1 MNKNFVEKFSTV
13 ENILFLIFL
22 FAFPTA
28 FYLYNYS
35 ACAALGLER
44 EAFYFCL
51 ELVVLFGLLFIIFS
65 CFPHH
70 FVRPMLTKN
79 IFFVFS
85 IIFIPWICYY
95 ANITCFYSQ
104 YGELLIYADIL
115 VGMFCFIIPGIPE
128 PKANAKEIFS
138 ISDTFLYHYA
148 IICPT
153 IIACYLS
160 PLIHTAETLDDPK
173 FLFVFAFGISMFCY
187 IFFIAFTYFR
197 FLLPCYNFLKKL
209 IIFFLYPFIPYFI
222 YHGVSTNHMLK
233 YGFLFIFIWIAG
245 SGLIKFILLDLPRNE
260 DGIPLP
266 RPQPP
271 DED

>member
-95 ANITCFYSQ
+95 ANATYFYSQ
-104 YGELLIYADIL
+104 YGELLIYADIF
-115 VGMFCFIIPGIPE
+115 VGMFCIIVPGIPE
-128 PKANAKEIFS
+128 PKANAKEKSTILDNIFTVYVF
-138 ISDTFLYHYA
+138 IYP
-148 IICPT
+148 I
-153 IIACYLS
+153 IIASYLA
-160 PLIHTAETLDDPK
+160 PLVHTAEVIDD
-173 FLFVFAFGISMFCY
+173 
-187 IFFIAFTYFR
+187 
-197 FLLPCYNFLKKL
+197 LK
-209 IIFFLYPFIPYFI
+209 
-222 YHGVSTNHMLK
+222 
-233 YGFLFIFIWIAG
+233 FLFIFSYWVSLMGFMNYCLLLHFKFLLPHFLFFKNCFIILICFLIPPFTFYCTF
-245 SGLIKFILLDLPRNE
+245 SGQMLKYFFILLAEWIICLGLVKFIVLDLPTNK

-271 DED
+271 EES

>member
-85 IIFIPWICYY
+85 IIFIRC
-95 ANITCFYSQ
+95 Q
-104 YGELLIYADIL
+104 H
-115 VGMFCFIIPGIPE
+115 IPDKKIVL
-128 PKANAKEIFS
+128 PKPV
-138 ISDTFLYHYA
+138 IS
-148 IICPT
+148 
-153 IIACYLS
+153 
-160 PLIHTAETLDDPK
+160 
-173 FLFVFAFGISMFCY
+173 FLFHINEMSVISKTISLSFC
-187 IFFIAFTYFR
+187 
-197 FLLPCYNFLKKL
+197 PHKKS
-209 IIFFLYPFIPYFI
+209 IIFENYQVLVSMLNVLSWFIRFMN
-222 YHGVSTNHMLK
+222 VSFCHYLVCLFVNKVDSLK
-233 YGFLFIFIWIAG
+233 N
-245 SGLIKFILLDLPRNE
+245 K
-260 DGIPLP
+260 
-266 RPQPP
+266 Q
-271 DED
+271 

>member
-1 MNKNFVEKFSTV
+1 MCIRDRLIFLG
-13 ENILFLIFL
+13 ILFLIFL

-95 ANITCFYSQ
+95 ADATYFYAPYRGILL
-104 YGELLIYADIL
+104 YGIIL
-115 VGMFCFIIPGIPE
+115 TGSLCLFMPNVRE
-128 PKANAKEIFS
+128 VQANAKEKF
-138 ISDTFLYHYA
+138 
-148 IICPT
+148 T
-153 IIACYLS
+153 I
-160 PLIHTAETLDDPK
+160 LDN
-173 FLFVFAFGISMFCY
+173 VFAIYILLCPFPIAAFYYPFVYDRY
-187 IFFIAFTYFR
+187 IFVLAYSIAVYNYYFHA
-197 FLLPCYNFLKKL
+197 
-209 IIFFLYPFIPYFI
+209 IFI
-222 YHGVSTNHMLK
+222 YFK
-233 YGFLFIFIWIAG
+233 
-245 SGLIKFILLDLPRNE
+245 
-260 DGIPLP
+260 
-266 RPQPP
+266 
-271 DED
+271 

>member
-1 MNKNFVEKFSTV
+1 MNKNFAEKFSTV
-13 ENILFLIFL
+13 ENIVFLIFL

-95 ANITCFYSQ
+95 ANATYFYAPYRGILL
-104 YGELLIYADIL
+104 YGIIL
-115 VGMFCFIIPGIPE
+115 TGSLCLFMPNVRE
-128 PKANAKEIFS
+128 VQANAKEKFTILDNVF
-138 ISDTFLYHYA
+138 A
-148 IICPT
+148 IYILLCPLP
-153 IIACYLS
+153 IAAFYY
-160 PLIHTAETLDDPK
+160 PFFYDR
-173 FLFVFAFGISMFCY
+173 FLFVFVYSIAVYNYFLHAIFTCFK
-187 IFFIAFTYFR
+187 FFIPHFTIINKIYIL
-197 FLLPCYNFLKKL
+197 FLFA
-209 IIFFLYPFIPYFI
+209 FIPLFSLYGI
-222 YHGVSTNHMLK
+222 RTNQFTKFGMIASLI
-233 YGFLFIFIWIAG
+233 LFIIILIFNYLQ
-245 SGLIKFILLDLPRNE
+245 SRLTKNEEGLP
-260 DGIPLP
+260 IPK
-266 RPQPP
+266 PQPP
-271 DED
+271 NED

>member
-1 MNKNFVEKFSTV
+1 MNKNFAEKFSTV
-13 ENILFLIFL
+13 ENIVFLIFL

-95 ANITCFYSQ
+95 ANATYFYAPYRGILL
-104 YGELLIYADIL
+104 YGIIL
-115 VGMFCFIIPGIPE
+115 TGSLCLFMPNVRE
-128 PKANAKEIFS
+128 VQANAKAKSTILDNIF
-138 ISDTFLYHYA
+138 TAYVF
-148 IICPT
+148 ICPL
-153 IIACYLS
+153 IIASYLA
-160 PLIHTAETLDDPK
+160 PLIHTAEVIDD
-173 FLFVFAFGISMFCY
+173 
-187 IFFIAFTYFR
+187 
-197 FLLPCYNFLKKL
+197 LK
-209 IIFFLYPFIPYFI
+209 
-222 YHGVSTNHMLK
+222 
-233 YGFLFIFIWIAG
+233 FLFIFSYWVSLMGFMNYCLLLHFKFLLPHFLFFKNCFIILICFLIPPFTFYCTFSGQMLKYFFILLAEWIICL
-245 SGLIKFILLDLPRNE
+245 GLVKFILLDLPTNE
-260 DGIPLP
+260 DWNPSAETPTSG
-266 RPQPP
+266 
-271 DED
+271 

>member
-1 MNKNFVEKFSTV
+1 MNHCLNF
-13 ENILFLIFL
+13 ILLNYKSMDIRLIFL

-95 ANITCFYSQ
+95 ADATYFYAPYRGILL
-104 YGELLIYADIL
+104 YGIIL
-115 VGMFCFIIPGIPE
+115 TGSLCLFMPNVRE
-128 PKANAKEIFS
+128 VQANAKEKFTILDNVF
-138 ISDTFLYHYA
+138 A
-148 IICPT
+148 IYILLCPFP
-153 IIACYLS
+153 IAAFYY
-160 PLIHTAETLDDPK
+160 PFVYDRYI
-173 FLFVFAFGISMFCY
+173 FVFAYSIAVYNYYFHA
-187 IFFIAFTYFR
+187 IFIYF
-197 FLLPCYNFLKKL
+197 KL
-209 IIFFLYPFIPYFI
+209 FIPHFTIINKI
-222 YHGVSTNHMLK
+222 YIYVRS
-233 YGFLFIFIWIAG
+233 IC
-245 SGLIKFILLDLPRNE
+245 
-260 DGIPLP
+260 GIII
-266 RPQPP
+266 
-271 DED
+271 

>member
-128 PKANAKEIFS
+128 PKANAKEKSTILDNIFTVYVF
-138 ISDTFLYHYA
+138 IYP
-148 IICPT
+148 I
-153 IIACYLS
+153 IIASYLA
-160 PLIHTAETLDDPK
+160 PLVHTAE
-173 FLFVFAFGISMFCY
+173 VRSRA
-187 IFFIAFTYFR
+187 
-197 FLLPCYNFLKKL
+197 
-209 IIFFLYPFIPYFI
+209 
-222 YHGVSTNHMLK
+222 
-233 YGFLFIFIWIAG
+233 
-245 SGLIKFILLDLPRNE
+245 
-260 DGIPLP
+260 
-266 RPQPP
+266 
-271 DED
+271 